1 MCPFGMHHHDTSCFM
16 YTIPL
21 FHFVR
26 FYAYHACWCH
36 CWFSM
41 HLCMLASMFMHESC
55 MLVCRPCFNT
65 MKLWTFDPN
74 LHLLTMD
81 TTFCLPFYLFAF
93 LLVYLLL
100 VSLLTMF
107 IMLIC
112 FMPFS
117 HALCISFFPLLVCWF
132 LVLVFACTHMERGR
146 IEVGHGLSG
155 ASKKGEDASL
165 SI

>member
-1 MCPFGMHHHDTSCFM
+1 MS
-16 YTIPL
+16 
-21 FHFVR
+21 
-26 FYAYHACWCH
+26 
-36 CWFSM
+36 S
-41 HLCMLASMFMHESC
+41 

-74 LHLLTMD
+74 LHLSTMD

>member
-16 YTIPL
+16 HTIPL

-41 HLCMLASMFMHESC
+41 HLCMLAFMFMHESC

-74 LHLLTMD
+74 LHLSTMD

-93 LLVYLLL
+93 LLVYLLSCFFAYHVYHAYLLYAFFTCPMHLFLSIACLL
-100 VSLLTMF
+100 VS
-107 IMLIC
+107 C
-112 FMPFS
+112 S
-117 HALCISFFPLLVCWF
+117 CLCMY
-132 LVLVFACTHMERGR
+132 THGARTHRGR
-146 IEVGHGLSG
+146 TRSLRR
-155 ASKKGEDASL
+155 KQKG
-165 SI
+165 